1 MGLPLETRVKLTF
14 NDGGSF
20 RGPCRFASA
29 ALRLPVKFPVSD
41 IVQIICVWKAKT
53 YV

>member
-20 RGPCRFASA
+20 RGPCRFASVA
-29 ALRLPVKFPVSD
+29 VKFPVSD